1 MEIICHG
8 LYQLDGT
15 DTASLGPLDLAEGD
29 ARLHQHPA
37 CSDRA
42 PSEGQSLARP
52 KSTVGQ
58 NADQERITRALL
70 RNQRGTHALDRLRGN
85 RPNSSAPARRRLP
98 YEPSRIRGQ
107 TLPFDSPLKNSL
119 QQNEAALDALN
130 AYARSQ
136 QIGLPVLDGERRQGI
151 EPR

>member
-85 RPNSSAPARRRLP
+85 RPEQLGAGPTEASART
-98 YEPSRIRGQ
+98 SRIKAKHCHS
-107 TLPFDSPLKNSL
+107 T
-119 QQNEAALDALN
+119 
-130 AYARSQ
+130 AR
-136 QIGLPVLDGERRQGI
+136 
-151 EPR
+151 